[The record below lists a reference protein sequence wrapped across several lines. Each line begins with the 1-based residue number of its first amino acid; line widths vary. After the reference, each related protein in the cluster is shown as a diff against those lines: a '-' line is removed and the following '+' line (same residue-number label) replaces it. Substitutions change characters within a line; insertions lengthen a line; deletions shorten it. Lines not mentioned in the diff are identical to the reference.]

1 MNKDLIVAFAL
12 GILVGW
18 GVFKV
23 TSPKSAPAPTEVAQ
37 GVSENEMNTPGPTER
52 ADEDSDAPQ
61 TPDMMAA
68 ANPSATPL
76 AQPPTTPEEPPRD
89 INLQLTE
96 EAVDMLEENIAE
108 LHQSVT
114 VERDNEGFV
123 LHFDSPDNYFANIGL
138 ANNDRIPFTQF
149 EEMRQNPETQ
159 ELAGR
164 IETILSNLEK

>member
-18 GVFKV
+18 GVFKF
-23 TSPKSAPAPTEVAQ
+23 TAPKSASAPTEVAQ
-37 GVSENEMNTPGPTER
+37 GVSEDEMNQPGPTEN
-52 ADEDSDAPQ
+52 AEEAAPPA
-61 TPDMMAA
+61 TPDTMAA
-68 ANPSATPL
+68 ANPTATPL
-76 AQPPTTPEEPPRD
+76 AQPPATPEEPPRD

-108 LHQSVT
+108 LHSSVT
-114 VERDNEGFV
+114 VERDNEGFI

>member
-18 GVFKV
+18 GVFKF
-23 TSPKSAPAPTEVAQ
+23 TSPKAAPAPTEIAQ
-37 GVSENEMNTPGPTER
+37 GVSEEDMANPNPSENA
-52 ADEDSDAPQ
+52 ADEAAMPQIQDS
-61 TPDMMAA
+61 MAN
-68 ANPSATPL
+68 ANPAATPM
-76 AQPPTTPEEPPRD
+76 AQPPTAPENPPRD

-96 EAVDMLEENIAE
+96 ETVDMLEENIAD

-114 VERDNEGFV
+114 VERDDQGFI
-123 LHFDSPDNYFANIGL
+123 LHFDNPDNYFANIGL